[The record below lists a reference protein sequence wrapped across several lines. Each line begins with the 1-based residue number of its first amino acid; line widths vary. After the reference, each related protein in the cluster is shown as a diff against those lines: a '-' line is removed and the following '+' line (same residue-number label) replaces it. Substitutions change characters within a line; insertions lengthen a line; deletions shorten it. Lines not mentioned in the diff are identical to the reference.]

1 MSLCTRAG
9 DFATTRSKAVA
20 LDNAVLAT
28 AIARL
33 KLYSYMEKLQDRLLY
48 CDTDSCV
55 FLASEN
61 NRTEYRPP
69 LGTLLDDMTD
79 ELETYGAGSYIKTFA
94 CTGSTFYALEIVSG
108 RTGETHETVKVKGV
122 TLNFLNSAKVNFASI
137 KQLVWNEFI
146 ETDDDDDDG
155 KCISLKFRAIRHLPG
170 HIFVT
175 RDETKTCAVVL
186 KKRIFLD
193 EKTSIPF
200 GFADPTEL

>member
-1 MSLCTRAG
+1 
-9 DFATTRSKAVA
+9 
-20 LDNAVLAT
+20 
-28 AIARL
+28 
-33 KLYSYMEKLQDRLLY
+33 MEKLQDRLLY

-69 LGTLLDDMTD
+69 LGTLLGDMTD

-94 CTGSTFYALEIVSG
+94 CAGPKFYALEIVSG
-108 RTGETHETVKVKGV
+108 RTGETHQTVKVKGV
-122 TLNFLNSAKVNFASI
+122 TLNFLNSTKVNFASI
-137 KQLVWNEFI
+137 KQLVWNKFR
-146 ETDDDDDDG
+146 ETSGDDADDDDDGG
-155 KCISLKFRAIRHLPG
+155 KCISLKFRAIRRLPG
-170 HIFVT
+170 HVVVT

-200 GFADPTEL
+200 GFADPTKL